1 MFDVPGS
8 SPHRTAR
15 LTRELV
21 LLVNVRSRRGAQL
34 HAHARPML
42 EECGFTVAAEHL
54 VSDPA
59 NQLAT
64 LLPQILQARPRL
76 LVVGSGD
83 GTIAAVVD
91 HLAHTDTVLGYL
103 PLGTTNNFGRSLGL
117 PLHLRPAVDVIAYG
131 TPRRIDLGRV
141 NGDYFANL
149 VSIGISA
156 EVAGQTPHELKRR
169 VGRLAYAATAG
180 KALFTHRPFVAEV
193 ISGDT
198 RWRVRTHQLNIANG
212 GTHAGTAIAA
222 DASLEDRLLVAY
234 TLGGA
239 SRFSAA
245 TAAARQALTPWQPI
259 ERKGYLTGTHFRVTT
274 DIQMAVDVDG
284 EVSGQTPIDVE
295 VTPQA
300 LRVMAPHGSRLSS
313 RCWHPCS
320 APGTT
325 EAVGRWSPLSPLR
338 SAWGWPLVHV
348 GTMGA

>member
-1 MFDVPGS
+1 
-8 SPHRTAR
+8 
-15 LTRELV
+15 
-21 LLVNVRSRRGAQL
+21 
-34 HAHARPML
+34 ML

-103 PLGTTNNFGRSLGL
+103 PLATTNNFGRSLGL

-198 RWRVRTHQLNIANG
+198 RWRVSAEHRQRRHPRWHGNRSRRQPRGSVARRVHSRWRLPLLG
-212 GTHAGTAIAA
+212 GDGGGAPGPDSVAAHRAQGLPDRDALSRYYGHPDGRRRRRGGVRA
-222 DASLEDRLLVAY
+222 DAHRRRSY
-234 TLGGA
+234 PTGA
-239 SRFSAA
+239 ARHG
-245 TAAARQALTPWQPI
+245 AARQQ
-259 ERKGYLTGTHFRVTT
+259 
-274 DIQMAVDVDG
+274 AVITLVAS
-284 EVSGQTPIDVE
+284 V
-295 VTPQA
+295 
-300 LRVMAPHGSRLSS
+300 LSLG
-313 RCWHPCS
+313 H
-320 APGTT
+320 
-325 EAVGRWSPLSPLR
+325 
-338 SAWGWPLVHV
+338 H
-348 GTMGA
+348 